1 VSSSLLT
8 ERVKIPFTAL
18 SPEIQEKYG
27 YDSRTATA
35 YGLTSRCN
43 DPLVAVMN
51 NSQHAYEV
59 RPRKDKRGVDPDF
72 GCASVRSAVVRGT
85 GRSQQRLRQVRQAS
99 VAMARFFK
107 FGTFDQEVVTTYDS
121 GGLVV
126 LVDRTMR
133 ALWSCAGN
141 ISSLRS

>member
-1 VSSSLLT
+1 MAIGVKRETRGQFMGASLMRDPSKTMKRKGIHFTRSFHGKLLSFHPVSYFVS
-8 ERVKIPFTAL
+8 
-18 SPEIQEKYG
+18 
-27 YDSRTATA
+27 
-35 YGLTSRCN
+35 C
-43 DPLVAVMN
+43 
-51 NSQHAYEV
+51 
-59 RPRKDKRGVDPDF
+59 GVDPDF
-72 GCASVRSAVVRGT
+72 RCASVRSAVVRGA
-85 GRSQQRLRQVRQAS
+85 GRSQQRLRQVGRAS